1 MKRNALLLTLGVL
14 TGLSAVPGSAQP
26 GRRPEL
32 SRTSVIALQVNV
44 GNAGGGGSGR
54 PITYGVQPNSEPVP
68 LAPGQ
73 SVQVALVGTAIV
85 NNVGVERPIRARF
98 HLTSGSGGLELGQS
112 GSNWVI
118 VRGRGYR
125 GNGLAQ
131 LAYDVTDNA
140 YTMRGAFLSGRVTF
154 QLSGGDTG
162 PGPGDHGPGPGPGG
176 DRYQAS
182 ERITR
187 TLYRAILRQD
197 DLGRRG
203 QDDAADIER
212 GGYPAIQRVARGLA
226 NEAVSSGIYNGR
238 NAPEIVGRLY
248 RELLRRTGGERQL
261 ADTDEGFREN
271 VRLLRDR
278 GLTEVVRVVVGSQEF
293 QRVQELDRYGL
304 LYGGR
309 DGDRGGDR
317 GRGGDR
323 DYRRPPGR

>member
-14 TGLSAVPGSAQP
+14 AGLSAVPGTAQP
-26 GRRPEL
+26 RPRPPEP

-44 GNAGGGGSGR
+44 GAPSSGR

-98 HLTSGSGGLELGQS
+98 HLTSGGSGLELGQS
-112 GSNWVI
+112 GPNWVI
-118 VRGRGYR
+118 VRGRGTR

-131 LAYDVTDNA
+131 LAYEVTDNA
-140 YTMRGAFLSGRVTF
+140 YTMRGAFQSGRITF
-154 QLSGGDTG
+154 QMSGGNNG
-162 PGPGDHGPGPGPGG
+162 GGGVEPGPGG
-176 DRYQAS
+176 DRYQAA

-187 TLYRAILRQD
+187 TLYRAILGQD

-203 QDDAADIER
+203 QDDAAAIER
-212 GGYPAIQRVARGLA
+212 GGYPAIQRVARSLA
-226 NEAVSSGIYNGR
+226 NQAVADGIYNGR
-238 NAPEIVGRLY
+238 NAAEVVGRLY
-248 RELLRRTGGERQL
+248 RELLRRSGGERQL
-261 ADTDEGFREN
+261 AETDSGFRDN

-278 GLTEVVRVVVGSQEF
+278 GLTEVVRVIVGAQEF
-293 QRVQELDRYGL
+293 QRVQELDRNGL

-317 GRGGDR
+317 GR